1 VDKMRLLSLLLL
13 TTTVCGWTPCGVAPP
28 QRRAVGASVAS
39 LRMMAKGFG
48 PPKPAP
54 KAKKVVKKSAGAA
67 QRDKAADDFDKLKA
81 GGSPEYMVL
90 IREAPEGGE
99 PSKWYPVGGIAV
111 PRSSSEDVALSLA
124 IFNNEDDLL
133 KGAFRSYPFLK
144 KSTSKFEYGFRLK
157 EFEDDPV
164 KLADPK
170 AQEQA
175 DNPIAQW
182 FNTLDNP
189 LNDGS
194 GWFNP
199 LNRQ

>member
-1 VDKMRLLSLLLL
+1 MVLRLLSVLLLA
-13 TTTVCGWTPCGVAPP
+13 TAVRGWTACGAAPP
-28 QRRAVGASVAS
+28 ARRAVGASVAS
-39 LRMMAKGFG
+39 ARMMAKGFG

-54 KAKKVVKKSAGAA
+54 KAKKVVKKSAGAV
-67 QRDKAADDFDKLKA
+67 QRDKAAQDFDSLKA

-99 PSKWYPVGGIAV
+99 PGKWYPVGGIAV

-133 KGAFRSYPFLK
+133 KGAFRSFPFLK
-144 KSTSKFEYGFRLK
+144 KSTTKFEYGYRLK

-164 KLADPK
+164 KLANPD

-199 LNRQ
+199 LNRK